1 MTMTGYRPFGS
12 RKTLTNVDGPDD
24 LDEDKD
30 NVEEGL
36 RLLVREQIVGIYISG
51 MKKSTMDV
59 IKKNFPNF
67 YGYLEDNYSD
77 YLSGCS
83 AALRIKDLHV
93 DPTPYVVLPDENFT
107 VVSWDSKKM
116 SPNYEISADLCQA
129 IGRLK

>member
-1 MTMTGYRPFGS
+1 MTMTGFRPFGS
-12 RKTLTNVDGPDD
+12 RKTLTNVDDPDD

-36 RLLVREQIVGIYISG
+36 RLLVREQIVGIYVSG
-51 MKKSTMDV
+51 MKKSTMDD

-83 AALRIKDLHV
+83 AALRTKDLHV
-93 DPTPYVVLPDENFT
+93 DPMPYVVLPDENST

-116 SPNYEISADLCQA
+116 SPNYEVSADLCQA